1 MESGFLSMAKE
12 KESIQ
17 GTESVWDYPRPPRI
31 EKVSKHIQVF
41 FGGKPIADT
50 KAAFIVLETSHP
62 PTYYIPPE
70 DISLEFL
77 QKTNKRT
84 ICEYK
89 GVAEYHD
96 LKVDD
101 RVSKNAAWSYPNP
114 TPAYEPLKDY
124 ISFYP
129 SRVDGC
135 YVDGER
141 VRAQEGDF
149 YGGWITDNIIGP
161 FKGALGTE
169 GW

>member
-1 MESGFLSMAKE
+1 M
-12 KESIQ
+12 SIDKVNKPIE

-31 EKVSKHIQVF
+31 EKVSKHVQVF
-41 FGGKPIADT
+41 FSGKLIVDT
-50 KAAFIVLETSHP
+50 KATFRVLETSHP

-70 DISLEFL
+70 DIRLEFL

-89 GVAEYHD
+89 GIADYYD

-101 RVSKNAAWSYPNP
+101 RVSKNAAWSYPGP
-114 TPAYEPLKDY
+114 TPEYEPLKDY

-135 YVDGER
+135 YIDGER
-141 VRAQEGDF
+141 ERAQEGDF

>member
-1 MESGFLSMAKE
+1 MSMDKE
-12 KESIQ
+12 NKPIE

-31 EKVSKHIQVF
+31 ERISKHVQVF
-41 FGGKPIADT
+41 FNGKLIADT
-50 KAAFIVLETSHP
+50 KAAFRVLETSHP

-70 DISLEFL
+70 DIRLEFL

-89 GVAEYHD
+89 GIAYYCD
-96 LKVDD
+96 LKVYD
-101 RVSKNAAWSYPNP
+101 RVSKNAAWSYPDP
-114 TPAYEPLKDY
+114 TPEYELLKDY
-124 ISFYP
+124 VSFYP

-161 FKGALGTE
+161 FKGAPGTE